1 MKLISKCLVVFMV
14 VSIALTFN
22 LLCHTQN
29 TEHATV
35 ELIETKIT
43 AHKDTP
49 IIIGNHSLE
58 YIVIQGDMV
67 YGVPVDE

>member
-22 LLCHTQN
+22 LLCHTED
-29 TEHATV
+29 TTV
-35 ELIETKIT
+35 KLIETKIT
-43 AHKDTP
+43 AHEDTP
-49 IIIGNHSLE
+49 IIFGNHSLE
-58 YIVIQGDMV
+58 YVVVQGDMV

>member
-22 LLCHTQN
+22 MLCYTDT

-35 ELIETKIT
+35 ELVEKKIT
-43 AHKDTP
+43 AHEDTP
-49 IIIGNHSLE
+49 IIIGNHSLK
-58 YIVIQGDMV
+58 YVVVQGDMV